1 MVEKKLGSQ
10 VKKSEVSQNIDEYIA
25 GCPQE
30 IQGKLNELRAT
41 IKKAA
46 PGAEEKISYLMPAF
60 NLNGILVYFASQSK
74 HIGFYPTPSGVAAF
88 KKEIMGYK
96 TSKGAIQFPLDKSL
110 PLELIT
116 RIVKFR
122 VRENAERIKSIK
134 KKI

>member
-1 MVEKKLGSQ
+1 M
-10 VKKSEVSQNIDEYIA
+10 KKSEVSQNIDEYIA

-30 IQGKLNELRAT
+30 IQGKLKELRAT

-46 PGAEEKISYLMPAF
+46 PGAEEKISYHLPAF
-60 NLNGILVYFASQSK
+60 NLNGILVYFAAQSR
-74 HIGFYPTPSGVAAF
+74 HIGFYPTSSGVAAF
-88 KKEIMGYK
+88 KKEITGYK

-110 PLELIT
+110 PLELIA

-122 VRENAERIKSIK
+122 VRENAERIKSVK

>member
-1 MVEKKLGSQ
+1 

-30 IQGKLNELRAT
+30 IQGKLKELRAT

-46 PGAEEKISYLMPAF
+46 PGAEEKISYHLPAF
-60 NLNGILVYFASQSK
+60 NLNGILVYFAAQSR
-74 HIGFYPTPSGVAAF
+74 HIGFYPTSSGVAAF
-88 KKEIMGYK
+88 KKEITGYK

-110 PLELIT
+110 PLELIA

-122 VRENAERIKSIK
+122 VRENAERIKSVK